1 MIDDLENIKNWLLT
15 NGKAERRGEVAS
27 IGGLVQEYSGTP
39 EMGLGLGNWT
49 YLLCVLVVRTY
60 GKSAIVDL
68 YIVSTR
74 VIEIYRGSK
83 I

>member
-1 MIDDLENIKNWLLT
+1 MA
-15 NGKAERRGEVAS
+15 KAERRGEVAS

-49 YLLCVLVVRTY
+49 YLLCMSVVRTY

-68 YIVSTR
+68 IYIA
-74 VIEIYRGSK
+74 Y
-83 I
+83 